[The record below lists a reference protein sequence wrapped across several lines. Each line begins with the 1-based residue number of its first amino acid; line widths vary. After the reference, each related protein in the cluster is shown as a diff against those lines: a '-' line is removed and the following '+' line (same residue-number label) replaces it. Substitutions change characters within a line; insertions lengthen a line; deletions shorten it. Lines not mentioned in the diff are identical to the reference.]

1 MEARGGAAQQPIR
14 TAAQTCVKGRNMKK
28 QPAVTEQ
35 TRANLRMAFW
45 SLYREKPTSKITVR
59 EITDRAGYNRAT
71 FYLYYRDVYD
81 LFEQIEQEILD
92 DVGRLVDQGLMRQET
107 LDFSQHMDLILQ
119 LAQRYDAYVPQL
131 MGPHGDPSF
140 SIRLKE
146 ILAPL
151 LDRFILPA
159 QGMPDEHKAIL
170 REFYLSGLLSAI
182 STWASNPDSMPVD
195 QLIAL
200 VVGAVMPAS
209 QR

>member
-1 MEARGGAAQQPIR
+1 
-14 TAAQTCVKGRNMKK
+14 MKK

-35 TRANLRMAFW
+35 TRANLRTAFW
-45 SLYREKPTSKITVR
+45 SLYQEKPTSKITVR

-71 FYLYYRDVYD
+71 FYLYYRDVFD

-107 LDFSQHMDLILQ
+107 LDFSQHMGLILQ

-159 QGMPDEHKAIL
+159 QGMPEEHKAIL

-200 VVGAVMPAS
+200 IVSAVMPAS